1 MIWSTES
8 IYKLFV
14 TCSVLVV
21 NTSYELIT
29 GFRVTGPILC
39 DIMICTYIV
48 SSIHLLLIKQRGLCL
63 SSRTCASK
71 VIRLKVQIFPSLSLL
86 QMKQVEWFDSHSK
99 ADHPFVCYT
108 TYHRYQISKIILNP
122 FIHLKFIIKLLW
134 NISLFLSAVYLS
146 IKKNYLKDTF
156 LIIGAWLW
164 ITK

>member
-71 VIRLKVQIFPSLSLL
+71 VVRLKVQIFPSLSLS
-86 QMKQVEWFDSHSK
+86 QMKQVEWLTPIQRLTIPLCVIQRNTDTKLVKSYLTHLFIWNLLSS
-99 ADHPFVCYT
+99 CYEI
-108 TYHRYQISKIILNP
+108 YRNSSQQ
-122 FIHLKFIIKLLW
+122 FI
-134 NISLFLSAVYLS
+134 YL
-146 IKKNYLKDTF
+146 
-156 LIIGAWLW
+156 
-164 ITK
+164 

>member
-71 VIRLKVQIFPSLSLL
+71 VVRLKVQIFPPLSLSCRWNKLNDLTPIQRLTIPLCVIQRNTDTKLVKSYLTHLFIWNLL
-86 QMKQVEWFDSHSK
+86 SS
-99 ADHPFVCYT
+99 CYEI
-108 TYHRYQISKIILNP
+108 YRNSSQQ
-122 FIHLKFIIKLLW
+122 FI
-134 NISLFLSAVYLS
+134 YL
-146 IKKNYLKDTF
+146 
-156 LIIGAWLW
+156 
-164 ITK
+164 

>member
-71 VIRLKVQIFPSLSLL
+71 VVRLKVQIFPSLSLADETSW
-86 QMKQVEWFDSHSK
+86 MIDSHSK

-108 TYHRYQISKIILNP
+108 TYHRYQISKILLNP

-134 NISLFLSAVYLS
+134 NISQFLSAVYLF
-146 IKKNYLKDTF
+146 IKKIYLKDTF

>member
-8 IYKLFV
+8 INKLFV

-71 VIRLKVQIFPSLSLL
+71 VVRLKVQIFPSLSLSL
-86 QMKQVEWFDSHSK
+86 ADETSWMIDSHSK

-108 TYHRYQISKIILNP
+108 TYHIYQISKIILNP

-146 IKKNYLKDTF
+146 IENLFQYRF
-156 LIIGAWLW
+156 LWKTAF
-164 ITK
+164 

>member
-8 IYKLFV
+8 INKLFV

-63 SSRTCASK
+63 SSSTCASK
-71 VIRLKVQIFPSLSLL
+71 VVRLKVQIFPSLSLSRRWNKL
-86 QMKQVEWFDSHSK
+86 NDWL
-99 ADHPFVCYT
+99 PFKGWPSLCVLYKRNTDTKLVKSYLTHLFIWNLLSSCYEI
-108 TYHRYQISKIILNP
+108 YRNSSQQ
-122 FIHLKFIIKLLW
+122 FI
-134 NISLFLSAVYLS
+134 YL
-146 IKKNYLKDTF
+146 
-156 LIIGAWLW
+156 
-164 ITK
+164 

>member
-63 SSRTCASK
+63 SSSTCASK
-71 VIRLKVQIFPSLSLL
+71 VVRLKVQIFPSLSLSCRWNKL
-86 QMKQVEWFDSHSK
+86 NDLTPIQRLTIPLCLIQRNTDTKLVKSYLTHLFIWNLLSS
-99 ADHPFVCYT
+99 CYEI
-108 TYHRYQISKIILNP
+108 YRYSSQQ
-122 FIHLKFIIKLLW
+122 FI
-134 NISLFLSAVYLS
+134 YL
-146 IKKNYLKDTF
+146 
-156 LIIGAWLW
+156 
-164 ITK
+164 